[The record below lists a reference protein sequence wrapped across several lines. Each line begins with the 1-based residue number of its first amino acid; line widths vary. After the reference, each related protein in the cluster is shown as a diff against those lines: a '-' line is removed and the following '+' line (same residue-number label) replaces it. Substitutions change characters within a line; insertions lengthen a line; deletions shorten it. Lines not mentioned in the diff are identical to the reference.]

1 MKAIDIFVDIVLPS
15 VLFYCLFRLGIIL
28 LGVDK

>member
-15 VLFYCLFRLGIIL
+15 VLFYCVFRLGIII
-28 LGVDK
+28 LGG